1 MWSRVLESPTEQA
14 AFTSLLEEYFQRPPP
29 IPAATVAVQPRRQ
42 LAPLGPPASSST
54 PTASAPP
61 PVSASVVPQE
71 SLSSRLQTAAAG
83 AALRNTTVTSSALR
97 QTGLSQNA
105 ANSLA
110 GFGAKH
116 HERLAPHVAAAART
130 GIAMQQSN
138 TNATGPAKPTGLQ
151 SGKSMAGFTKALF
164 SSKGALSKAEQDK
177 NKYTGPLYVKPAT
190 APGTISHAPPPKR
203 GAAPPPP
210 PPSASSA
217 NETVKALYDYE
228 GTEPEDLPVVEGEQL
243 VVIEKKSHD
252 LLAPIPRP
260 HVRFNLDSE
269 PGQPASSPEPSSTSI
284 SPPPTS
290 PQPVLPFGTTSKPYS
305 DSDPTSGVP
314 LYQYDEDVDD
324 GVVQGSSSTRIA
336 SSSKF
341 RLDNDDEGSYYPP
354 KPLASNL
361 SSRETEFDQDPD
373 DLEEDYDSA
382 PLMEGLLDHPRAK
395 RGSLD
400 LRGEDRR
407 LKALERDAENH
418 EPPDWLTRGGGVW
431 AGIANMSNSILGAG
445 IIGLPYA
452 LREAGLLSGIIL
464 LLVLGVVTDWTIRL
478 IVLNAKMS
486 GRRSY
491 IDIMDSCFGKKGRAA
506 CSFFQFAFAFG
517 GMCAFCVILGDTIPR
532 VLQSVTGEN
541 ANGFIKFLVSRQV
554 VTFLLTVG
562 ISYPLSLYRDI
573 EKLSHASALALV
585 SMVVI
590 VISVAVRGPGVAD
603 SLKGD
608 PNMRWTVLEAGF
620 FEAIGVISFAF
631 VCHHNS
637 LLIYGSLRT
646 PTLDRFAQVTH
657 VSTILSVVACL
668 CMSTSGFLVFTDR
681 TQGNILNNF
690 AEDDWLINVARACF
704 GCNMFATLPL
714 EAFVCREVAETYFWP
729 DEKEF
734 NKRRHVLITSALVFS
749 ALIVSLITC
758 DLGLILELAGGF
770 SATALAY
777 LFPAACFLKLSG
789 HGTQQAPQ
797 RLAAW
802 VCAVFGIG
810 VMVLSTVL
818 SIRKALKGG
827 SHKVCVG

>member
-1 MWSRVLESPTEQA
+1 MTD
-14 AFTSLLEEYFQRPPP
+14 T
-29 IPAATVAVQPRRQ
+29 
-42 LAPLGPPASSST
+42 
-54 PTASAPP
+54 
-61 PVSASVVPQE
+61 
-71 SLSSRLQTAAAG
+71 
-83 AALRNTTVTSSALR
+83 
-97 QTGLSQNA
+97 
-105 ANSLA
+105 
-110 GFGAKH
+110 
-116 HERLAPHVAAAART
+116 
-130 GIAMQQSN
+130 
-138 TNATGPAKPTGLQ
+138 
-151 SGKSMAGFTKALF
+151 
-164 SSKGALSKAEQDK
+164 D
-177 NKYTGPLYVKPAT
+177 
-190 APGTISHAPPPKR
+190 
-203 GAAPPPP
+203 
-210 PPSASSA
+210 
-217 NETVKALYDYE
+217 
-228 GTEPEDLPVVEGEQL
+228 
-243 VVIEKKSHD
+243 D

-260 HVRFNLDSE
+260 HVRFNLDTTTTE
-269 PGQPASSPEPSSTSI
+269 GGTASSASPSPTPSASSSTSSI
-284 SPPPTS
+284 LPPPTS
-290 PQPVLPFGTTSKPYS
+290 SNPVAPFSASASRPYS
-305 DSDPTSGVP
+305 DADESSGVP
-314 LYQYDEDVDD
+314 LRYSYSEHDSDEALRPIAS
-324 GVVQGSSSTRIA
+324 GSSGRQRGGA
-336 SSSKF
+336 
-341 RLDNDDEGSYYPP
+341 DDPDAYYPP
-354 KPLASNL
+354 KPLASNI
-361 SSRETEFDQDPD
+361 SSRETQFDLDTD
-373 DLEEDYDSA
+373 ELDTDEYDST
-382 PLMEGLLDHPRAK
+382 PLIEGLLDHPRAK

-407 LKALERDAENH
+407 LKALERDAEAH

-452 LREAGLLSGIIL
+452 LREAGLLSGILL

-491 IDIMDSCFGKKGRAA
+491 IDIMDSCFGRKGRAA

-532 VLQSVTGEN
+532 VLQSVIGEE
-541 ANGFIKFLVSRQV
+541 ANGFVKFLASRQV

-590 VISVAVRGPGVAD
+590 VVSVAVRGPGVAD

-608 PNMRWTVLEAGF
+608 SDMRWTVLESGF

-646 PTLDRFAQVTH
+646 PTLDRFAKVTH
-657 VSTILSVVACL
+657 VSTLLSVIACL

-734 NKRRHVLITSALVFS
+734 NKKRHVLITSGLVFS

-789 HGTQQAPQ
+789 HGPQQAPQ

-802 VCAVFGIG
+802 VCAVFGVA
-810 VMVLSTVL
+810 VMGLSTFL
-818 SIRKALKGG
+818 SIRKAIRGG